1 MFTSQRVIVLA
12 ALCFTICR
20 LNPLQRP
27 IKCSRPVL
35 ATGSRS
41 IRPRE
46 CLKIHVNMLVS
57 PAEHRV
63 SYIMAIAFPAY
74 RFPADKGSVVFVHLK
89 VSISPSLPQRVS
101 EGVPPEWLVPSG
113 IGEGKLHDGS
123 VVVSSFSHKI
133 VIP

>member
-74 RFPADKGSVVFVHLK
+74 RFPADKGSGVFVHLK
-89 VSISPSLPQRVS
+89 VSVSPSIPQRVS
-101 EGVPPEWLVPSG
+101 EGIPPEWLVPSG
-113 IGEGKLHDGS
+113 VGKGKLHDGS
-123 VVVSSFSHKI
+123 VVVSAVNYKI